1 MTNWRFFAIL
11 SPGFHNRRLEKT
23 KTGDMGN
30 PPSDGGASVQ
40 QYDAEGFLKICLARA
55 GGLRKLSGQ
64 SVECGTLNTAKYY
77 WNTSANIATA
87 GIYDQAMTKGDISV
101 EEDSTRVGVLLV
113 LSHAP

>member
-1 MTNWRFFAIL
+1 M

-23 KTGDMGN
+23 ENGDMVN
-30 PPSDGGASVQ
+30 HPSDGGVSVQ
-40 QYDAEGFLKICLARA
+40 EYDAEGSLKTYLVRA

-77 WNTSANIATA
+77 WDTSANIANA

-101 EEDSTRVGVLLV
+101 EEGSKRVGVLLV
-113 LSHAP
+113 TSERRYAGRML

>member
-1 MTNWRFFAIL
+1 MTIRRFFAIL

-23 KTGDMGN
+23 ENGDMVN
-30 PPSDGGASVQ
+30 HPSDGGASVQ

-55 GGLRKLSGQ
+55 GGLRKLCGQ

-77 WNTSANIATA
+77 WDTSANIATA

-101 EEDSTRVGVLLV
+101 EEGSTRVGVLFV